1 MGSEYWIMI
10 TINSFLHREV
20 LNDIIRRWMYDEA
33 RPSDADLITRLV
45 HFNHIFAAAT
55 WISLPERSS
64 GGFIRAPSLPVRSR
78 SREI

>member
-1 MGSEYWIMI
+1 MI

-45 HFNHIFAAAT
+45 HFNHVYVSRYLDLFAGRIFRELHPQVLFPDRPASRAT
-55 WISLPERSS
+55 
-64 GGFIRAPSLPVRSR
+64 
-78 SREI
+78 